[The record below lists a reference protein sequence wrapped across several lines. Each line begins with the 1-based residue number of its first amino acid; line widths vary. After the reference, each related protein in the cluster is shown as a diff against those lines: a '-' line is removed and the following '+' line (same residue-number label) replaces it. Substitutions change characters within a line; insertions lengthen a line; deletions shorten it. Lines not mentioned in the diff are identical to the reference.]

1 MLDFS
6 RVKNKE
12 ITIAQLATT
21 VKFADL
27 KPLTNEMIDLM
38 LKLIKD
44 CADADVTFMPN
55 DPNAFDEHAEK
66 GGRKISPGRWGM

>member
-44 CADADVTFMPN
+44 CADADVTFM
-55 DPNAFDEHAEK
+55 
-66 GGRKISPGRWGM
+66 KIVNR